1 MFVRPTS
8 VPPIDRSQTGRSPL
22 PPRGVVAVCV
32 VTIAKLGAGRQQRS
46 APLFGAAA

>member
-1 MFVRPTS
+1 MFYQRSTA
-8 VPPIDRSQTGRSPL
+8 PPIGRSQTGRSPL